1 MFTIINIVK
10 RIKKD
15 IEKYH
20 TVIDVVPKSDK
31 ITLVHSEIE
40 ELNSLSTQLANIEK
54 LLPTL
59 NTENYLKFREEY
71 KNLHLFTTASVL

>member
-1 MFTIINIVK
+1 MLVFNYSVK

-20 TVIDVVPKSDK
+20 TVIDVVPKNDK

-40 ELNSLSTQLANIEK
+40 ELNSLSTQLATIEK

-59 NTENYLKFREEY
+59 NT
-71 KNLHLFTTASVL
+71 